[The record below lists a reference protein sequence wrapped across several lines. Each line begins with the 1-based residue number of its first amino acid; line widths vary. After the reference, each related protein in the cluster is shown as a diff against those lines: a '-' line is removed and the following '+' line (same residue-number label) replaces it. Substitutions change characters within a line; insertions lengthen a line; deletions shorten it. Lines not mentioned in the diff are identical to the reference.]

1 MVNLLTM
8 GNKMRGFAEVF
19 LDLTRTIKR
28 VHELKLKNDHTE
40 AYLLSCDITDYAQEL
55 EDVLQKDANIQ

>member
-1 MVNLLTM
+1 
-8 GNKMRGFAEVF
+8 MREFAEVF

-40 AYLLSCDITDYAQEL
+40 AYFLSCDITDYAQEL

>member
-1 MVNLLTM
+1 
-8 GNKMRGFAEVF
+8 MRGYAEIF

-55 EDVLQKDANIQ
+55 EDVLQKDASIQ